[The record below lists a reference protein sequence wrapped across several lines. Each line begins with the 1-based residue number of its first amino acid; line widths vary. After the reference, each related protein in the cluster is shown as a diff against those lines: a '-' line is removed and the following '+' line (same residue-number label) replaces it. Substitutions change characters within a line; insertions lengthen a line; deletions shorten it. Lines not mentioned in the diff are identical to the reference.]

1 MGIMKRVMVDK
12 GVKKY
17 VDDKIII
24 YEKQWLLDHLESEF
38 QLLKK
43 YREWKNKKNDKLQ
56 DN

>member
-1 MGIMKRVMVDK
+1 MKRVMVDK